1 MDLET
6 RKKARVIL
14 VIFIILLIPLIFFT
28 KWMIGVQIN
37 NRVEDRIY
45 RSPIGFT
52 DATVIKSGINDLER
66 AKFYAK
72 RNYLIYY
79 NQARLYCL
87 LKDYPRA
94 IGVIE
99 QYESINKHQQK
110 LDYLKGLIYDIL
122 DKRDS
127 AIHCYS
133 LAFGTYHK
141 PNSLNDSLSFVMPM
155 FLIYGKDS
163 AYEYLPKRAGSELD
177 NMNVKIY
184 RGVIDS
190 VSYKDFALENVQ

>member
-1 MDLET
+1 MAVET

-14 VIFIILLIPLIFFT
+14 VVFIILLIPLFFFT
-28 KWMIGVQIN
+28 KRMIGIQIN
-37 NRVEDRIY
+37 DRVETRVY
-45 RSPIGFT
+45 GAHIGFD
-52 DATVIKSGINDLER
+52 DAAVIKLGIKDLDL

-72 RNYLIYY
+72 RNYLIYF

-87 LKDYPRA
+87 LKDYPSA

-99 QYESINKHQQK
+99 EYESISKHQQK
-110 LDYLKGLIYDIL
+110 LNYLKGLIYDIL

-127 AIHCYS
+127 AIQCYS
-133 LAFGTYHK
+133 LAFGRYHK
-141 PNSLNDSLSFVMPM
+141 LNSLNDSLSLVMPM

-163 AYEYLPKRAGSELD
+163 AYKYLPKQAGSERD
-177 NMNVKIY
+177 SIKVNNAQ
-184 RGVIDS
+184 RVIDS

>member
-1 MDLET
+1 MEVET
-6 RKKARVIL
+6 RKKVRIIL
-14 VIFIILLIPLIFFT
+14 FTFIILLIPLIFFT

-45 RSPIGFT
+45 RAPFGLD
-52 DATVIKSGINDLER
+52 DATIIKSGIKDLDR

-87 LKDYPRA
+87 IKDYPSA

-110 LDYLKGLIYDIL
+110 LNYLKGLIYDIL

-127 AIHCYS
+127 AVYCYS
-133 LAFGTYHK
+133 LAFGRYHK
-141 PNSLNDSLSFVMPM
+141 PNSLNDSLSLVMPM

-163 AYEYLPKRAGSELD
+163 ACKYLPKQAGSELD
-177 NMNVKIY
+177 RLKVVNAQ
-184 RGVIDS
+184 RVIDS
-190 VSYKDFALENVQ
+190 VSYKDFALENMQ